1 MSRFPRWTCTQG
13 KCRAFRRP
21 GRPNDG
27 LDDVGELLCR
37 PGRRPWGRGSRRW
50 PGETEQ
56 AVRHPAGRWAGDL
69 DKDRLRH
76 RAAENGHG
84 VGDVHDKTAIVV
96 DDIISTTG
104 TLGAAAE
111 AVVGSGARRIFAVA
125 THAVFAGQIYENLR
139 SSPLERI
146 VVTDAISLRPDVP
159 ALIDVVSCASLLAD
173 SIGRIFTDDSFS
185 TVFRGKNHSV

>member
-1 MSRFPRWTCTQG
+1 M
-13 KCRAFRRP
+13 
-21 GRPNDG
+21 
-27 LDDVGELLCR
+27 
-37 PGRRPWGRGSRRW
+37 
-50 PGETEQ
+50 
-56 AVRHPAGRWAGDL
+56 
-69 DKDRLRH
+69 
-76 RAAENGHG
+76 
-84 VGDVHDKTAIVV
+84 
-96 DDIISTTG
+96 
-104 TLGAAAE
+104 
-111 AVVGSGARRIFAVA
+111 GSGARRIFAVA